1 MKYVSRERI
10 VRMDKALNPTLTM
23 IAKQIVD
30 HPINKDFTRE
40 QRHRLLWLYWN
51 VRHGKVKGD

>member
-10 VRMDKALNPTLTM
+10 VRMDTALNPVLTV
-23 IAKQIVD
+23 IAKQIAN
-30 HPINKDFTRE
+30 HTITKDFTRE
-40 QRHRLLWLYWN
+40 QKRSLLWLYWN